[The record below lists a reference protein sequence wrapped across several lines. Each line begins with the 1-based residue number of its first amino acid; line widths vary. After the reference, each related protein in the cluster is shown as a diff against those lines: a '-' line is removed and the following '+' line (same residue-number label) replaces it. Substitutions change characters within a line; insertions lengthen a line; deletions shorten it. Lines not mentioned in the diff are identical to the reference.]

1 MAIQRSPLGVPEVT
15 GGQSRKDLGARQS
28 ITSGYPQDPGSNLL
42 HGPEGGGAPTRWRE
56 LVPQGLTTRP
66 SSGPTM
72 KEIEDLACDSKSKDS
87 WHAR

>member
-42 HGPEGGGAPTRWRE
+42 LCGAGALRAPTRWRE

-72 KEIEDLACDSKSKDS
+72 KEIEDLAPG
-87 WHAR
+87 